1 MLGAGRR
8 VLVPCIA
15 VEFVINE
22 RGGYVESVVSG
33 DVPDGGL
40 GFDPYEN
47 VPDGSRLLIDC
58 RGIGEVGSPVPRWA
72 AMTIGLELRGF
83 KAAVVVRNRRHYD
96 MFDEAF
102 RTARVDRERQ
112 FSVFLDRTEAEL
124 WLRSDG
130 VLASRL
136 QSD

>member
-1 MLGAGRR
+1 MVRGRG
-8 VLVPCIA
+8 LLLSAA
-15 VEFVINE
+15 VEFVITE
-22 RGGYVESVVSG
+22 RTGIYESVVSG

-40 GFDPYEN
+40 GFDPYES

-58 RGIGEVGSPVPRWA
+58 CGIGQVGSPVPRWA

-83 KAAVVVRNRRHYD
+83 KAAVVVRNRLHFD

-102 RTARVDRERQ
+102 RIGRVDRERR
-112 FSVFLDRTEAEL
+112 FGVFLDRKEAEL

-136 QSD
+136 RSEN